1 VVLLVD
7 VLSNRLKRIPPYVFT
22 SINKK
27 KKELINEGID
37 IIDLGIGAPDL
48 PTPPAIVNKLQAEL
62 ASQQQEFQYSP
73 FSGIEQF
80 RVAVA
85 NYYKKV
91 YNVTLDPNEEVLT
104 LIGSKEGISHIVPAL
119 ADKNDIVLIPDPC
132 YPVYKTATYLADATA
147 FEMPLLADNDYLP
160 DYSSIP
166 DEILQRSKL
175 MFLNY
180 PNNPTSASADI
191 EFFKR
196 TVTFAEKNNIA
207 VAHDAAYQLMT
218 FDNKP
223 APSILQVKGSKE
235 CCVEF
240 GSFSKSFSMTGW
252 RIGYVVGNKEII
264 KALATVKNNTDTCQF
279 IPIQKAATY
288 ALEHELPSIPAM
300 NKIFQRRRD
309 VAVRL
314 LTDMNLEVTPS
325 QATFYLWVQLPKAV
339 DTNEFCYNLLDQ
351 YGVVVTP
358 GTAFGSYSKS
368 NFRISLT
375 VKEDRLFQAIQ
386 RIGFCLKQYGS

>member
-1 VVLLVD
+1 MD

-48 PTPPAIVNKLQAEL
+48 PTPPSIVNKLQTEL
-62 ASQQQEFQYSP
+62 ASQQQVFQYSP
-73 FSGIEQF
+73 FSGIEEF

-85 NYYKKV
+85 NYYKNV

-119 ADKNDIVLIPDPC
+119 ADKNDIVLIPDPS

-147 FEMPLLADNDYLP
+147 YEMPLLAKNDYLP
-160 DYSSIP
+160 DYAVIP
-166 DEILQRSKL
+166 DEILQCSKL

-180 PNNPTSASADI
+180 PNNPTSTSADI
-191 EFFKR
+191 DFFSR
-196 TVTFAEKNNIA
+196 TVAFAEKNSIA

-223 APSILQVKGSKE
+223 APSILQVEGAKE

-252 RIGYVVGNKEII
+252 RIGYVVGNKDII

-288 ALEHELPSIPAM
+288 ALEHELSSIPAM
-300 NKIFQRRRD
+300 NKIFQQRRTI
-309 VAVRL
+309 AVRL
-314 LTDMNLEVTPS
+314 LNEMNLEVTPA
-325 QATFYLWVQLPKAV
+325 QATFYLWVKLPNTV
-339 DTNEFCYNLLDQ
+339 DTNEFCYNLLDKF
-351 YGVVVTP
+351 GVVVTP
-358 GTAFGSYSKS
+358 GTAFGSYSNN
-368 NFRISLT
+368 NFRISLS
-375 VKEDRLFQAIQ
+375 VKEDRLIQAIR
-386 RIGFCLKQYGS
+386 RIGYCLKQYGS